1 MKQQLTLNLEA
12 VQPRASAEACCI
24 SAWTKCRKDLLPKAI
39 VLTGSMQAES
49 ETSNPA
55 DSVALVC

>member
-1 MKQQLTLNLEA
+1 MLGESGIESL
-12 VQPRASAEACCI
+12 
-24 SAWTKCRKDLLPKAI
+24 TKCRKDQLPKAS

-55 DSVALVC
+55 YNVALVC